1 MPIGDTSSAAAT
13 SAADLWSSAASG
25 RNDVAMEF
33 RVRSGTGEDWS
44 AYRGIRLRMLAESPD
59 AYGSS
64 YAFEARFPEERWRER
79 SNNPLLYLAYAPD
92 GRLVG
97 TATGL
102 PAADRS
108 VDIVAM
114 YVDPDYRG
122 QGCAERLLDAV
133 AAGARDREARRLV
146 MHITDGNEAANRCF
160 TRYGFGPTGRRWPM
174 ARNPGLTEVELAFDL
189 RPGADG

>member
-1 MPIGDTSSAAAT
+1 MAAVR
-13 SAADLWSSAASG
+13 G
-25 RNDVAMEF
+25 NDVRMEF
-33 RVRSGTGEDWS
+33 RIHRGTAEDWA
-44 AYRGIRLRMLAESPD
+44 AYRKIRLRMLADSPD

-79 SNNPLLYLAYAPD
+79 SSNPLLFLAYAPD

-102 PAADRS
+102 PAADRT

-133 AAGARDREARRLV
+133 AAGARDRGARRLV
-146 MHITDGNEAANRCF
+146 LHVTDGNEAANRCY
-160 TRYGFGPTGRRWPM
+160 TRYGFCPTGRRWPM
-174 ARNPGLTEVELAFDL
+174 PRNPELVEVELAFEL
-189 RPGADG
+189 TPGADG